1 MERETTRNPSD
12 VRENLNWLVQLA
24 MKVLLVALSSVVA
37 SITLSLA
44 GTDKSHSP
52 TIITEAGTPSLNL
65 KNVHIDLRDGKIRG
79 TAYVSFG
86 YAAPKSAHI
95 HAYGTDSKGSLVA
108 EGCDSL
114 SGNLLA
120 PHPRLAGKGRDLFGL
135 ELKGSSEDI
144 RTIRVVSHLGR
155 SDCSG

>member
-1 MERETTRNPSD
+1 
-12 VRENLNWLVQLA
+12 
-24 MKVLLVALSSVVA
+24 MKLLPFALSLALA
-37 SITLSLA
+37 SANVSLA
-44 GTDKSHSP
+44 GTSP
-52 TIITEAGTPSLNL
+52 SLLGPIVVTEARTAPLIL
-65 KNVHIDLRDGKIRG
+65 KSVRIDRRDGKIRG

-95 HAYGTDSKGSLVA
+95 HAYGIDSKGAVVA
-108 EGCDSL
+108 EGFDSL

>member
-1 MERETTRNPSD
+1 MKRRTTRNPSD

-24 MKVLLVALSSVVA
+24 MKVLLTALSTVLA

-52 TIITEAGTPSLNL
+52 TILTEAGTPSLNL
-65 KNVHIDLRDGKIRG
+65 KNVRIDLRDGKIRG

-95 HAYGTDSKGSLVA
+95 HAYGIDSKGAVVA

-120 PHPRLAGKGRDLFGL
+120 PHPRLAGKGKDLFGL

>member
-1 MERETTRNPSD
+1 MERETTKNPSD
-12 VRENLNWLVQLA
+12 VRGNIDQLVQHS
-24 MKVLLVALSSVVA
+24 MKVLLVTLSSVLA
-37 SITLSLA
+37 SMTLSLA
-44 GTDKSHSP
+44 GTVKSHAP

-95 HAYGTDSKGSLVA
+95 HAYGMDSKGSLVA

-135 ELKGSSEDI
+135 ELKGSSGDI